1 MLSGNKQLKTLAVIS
16 SILTISKSDKCFKN
30 QTPFQTFRFAADNEW
45 DWFSV
50 QKEQKYQ
57 DRLNYE
63 VLSIVEGDCRNENGT
78 PLPSSKG
85 EHSFYPVNHTRHLS
99 GGLHLENIPAS
110 QPQATVVHT
119 IQVGT
124 PEGGR
129 PGPAQFSSHS
139 GGGGGCCSDSKF
151 QVLWD

>member
-1 MLSGNKQLKTLAVIS
+1 MLSGNKQLKILAVIS
-16 SILTISKSDKCFKN
+16 SILTISKSEKCFKN

-63 VLSIVEGDCRNENGT
+63 VLPILEGDCRNENGT

-85 EHSFYPVNHTRHLS
+85 EHSSYPVNHTRHLS

-124 PEGGR
+124 PGGGQ

-139 GGGGGCCSDSKF
+139 CGGGGCCSDSKF